1 MQLIKRTVLRTVLPA
16 AAFGALFWLAPSESE
31 AAPRCTSKP
40 AVCARLAAVA
50 KQRAVQPVQIAAP
63 RATPV
68 AQNDR
73 ARCTT
78 KPAVCARQDALAAQR
93 PAVPPVTL
101 AMGTD
106 TGSRCATK
114 PAVCARLK
122 MRDNAPPV
130 TLAGETD
137 ADRRLTPVVE

>member
-1 MQLIKRTVLRTVLPA
+1 MHSIQRTVLRTVLPA
-16 AAFGALFWLAPSESE
+16 AAFGALFWLTPSVSE
-31 AAPRCTSKP
+31 AAPRCSSKP
-40 AVCARLAAVA
+40 AVCARLAAA
-50 KQRAVQPVQIAAP
+50 EKQRAAQPVTVAAP

-68 AQNDR
+68 AQNER
-73 ARCTT
+73 SRCTT

-93 PAVPPVTL
+93 PASPPVTL
-101 AMGTD
+101 AMGSQ

-122 MRDNAPPV
+122 LRDNAPPV

-137 ADRRLTPVVE
+137 ASQRVTPVVE